1 MTTQPE
7 DGMDIVARDHI
18 FHRHPCVDP
27 RVGASF
33 PGRAALHH
41 GKRKICFDN
50 CADAMFLLTAP
61 AVTAAVFVILTADL
75 VQEVTLL
82 FMTLFSKCI
91 VANATA
97 L

>member
-1 MTTQPE
+1 
-7 DGMDIVARDHI
+7 
-18 FHRHPCVDP
+18 
-27 RVGASF
+27 
-33 PGRAALHH
+33 
-41 GKRKICFDN
+41 
-50 CADAMFLLTAP
+50 MFLLTAP

>member
-1 MTTQPE
+1 MWQGTTYFIDTLASTLASAPLS
-7 DGMDIVARDHI
+7 
-18 FHRHPCVDP
+18 
-27 RVGASF
+27 RV
-33 PGRAALHH
+33 RAALHH